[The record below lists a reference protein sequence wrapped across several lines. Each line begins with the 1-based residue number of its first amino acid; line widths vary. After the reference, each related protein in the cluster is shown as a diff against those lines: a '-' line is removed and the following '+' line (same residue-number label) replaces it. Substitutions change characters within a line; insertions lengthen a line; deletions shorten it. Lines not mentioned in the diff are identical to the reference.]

1 MPKNYQDVITKI
13 DKDMINNRKIIEELS
28 FGNTEIRTIIND
40 KMHVVMKESIQGL
53 KLINIRLVKTTNKV
67 KEVAD
72 YISYYETNVERLKNY
87 FDMLNSNRTPIYTIP
102 S

>member
-28 FGNTEIRTIIND
+28 FGNAEIRTIIND